1 MGKGKRSHQ
10 RLARELCAGPG
21 ALMPDE
27 VRAGAGVLVLD
38 AGELRAFMELTDGLF
53 DWESAVVD
61 GVLCDD
67 PDCWLSDDDFGFV

>member
-10 RLARELCAGPG
+10 RLARELRAGPE
-21 ALMPDE
+21 ALVPEE
-27 VRAGAGVLVLD
+27 VRSRGGVLVLD
-38 AGELRAFMELTDGLF
+38 AGELRAFVELTDGLF
-53 DWESAVVD
+53 DWGSAVVY